1 MSSIN
6 RLPRRLTAF
15 FAVTLAV
22 LLGATLTAVPAQA
35 AYGPAQPI
43 YIQLQ
48 RTSSSGYTTQVGRLI
63 GTLRFDDGNSL
74 YRLDVTLCRQ
84 SSYVDTI
91 LSIRVNNTL
100 QQRFSQRDEILRPDV
115 CGGHGIS
122 GVINADFA
130 YSGPIYN
137 IGIGYEGILFDGSTA
152 TSVGGG
158 AFYDNPFN

>member
-6 RLPRRLTAF
+6 RLPRRLTAYC
-15 FAVTLAV
+15 AVALAV
-22 LLGATLTAVPAQA
+22 ILGATLTAVPAQA

-48 RTSSSGYTTQVGRLI
+48 RTSSGYTTQVGRLV

-84 SSYVDTI
+84 SSYVDTT
-91 LSIRVNNTL
+91 LSISVNNTL
-100 QQRFSQRDEILRPDV
+100 HQRLSRRDEILRPDV

-130 YSGPIYN
+130 YSGTIYN
-137 IGIGYEGILFDGSTA
+137 IGIGYEGLHFDGSTA
-152 TSVGGG
+152 RSVGGS